1 MIKKRHIKNT
11 GIIMGITI
19 LSCIISAASNTKAM
33 AGSSV
38 PDILNN
44 NNTIYSNGLFNPSFR
59 QAKNQEENTTPLP
72 SPLPE
77 EPPGNRAFAH
87 NRRRRCG
94 TP

>member
-59 QAKNQEENTTPLP
+59 QAKIKKKIQHLFLHLCQKKQQNQIQQLKKQ
-72 SPLPE
+72 LLL
-77 EPPGNRAFAH
+77 H
-87 NRRRRCG
+87 L
-94 TP
+94 